1 MPLSLDMLPTLNA
14 CLNTLATVFLLAG
27 YRAIRRQRPQVHRAC
42 MLLALL
48 ASTAF
53 LISYLIYHAQAPR
66 TVFRE
71 PAWFR
76 PIYLGILLTHTVL
89 AAVIVPLV
97 LATLW
102 RALKGRFEA
111 HRRLARWTLPLWLY
125 VSVTGVLI
133 YYLLYVKFPQPRTP
147 PPPAATSAALRGIG
161 LDQARRV
168 APAGAGFSSGRPSST
183 SRINCS
189 RAVVA

>member
-1 MPLSLDMLPTLNA
+1 MPLTLDMLPTLNA
-14 CLNTLATVFLLAG
+14 CLNTLATLCLLAG
-27 YRAIRRQRPQVHRAC
+27 YRAIRLGRPEIHRAF
-42 MLLALL
+42 MLGALL

-53 LISYLIYHAQAPR
+53 LTSYLIYHAHAPR

-76 PIYLGILLTHTVL
+76 PIYLTLLFTHTVL
-89 AAVIVPLV
+89 AVVIVPLV

-133 YYLLYVKFPQPRTP
+133 YYLLYVKFPQPRP
-147 PPPAATSAALRGIG
+147 LPPPATTAAPAFFQWAAQTTRCK
-161 LDQARRV
+161 
-168 APAGAGFSSGRPSST
+168 PAGADFSSGRPSST
-183 SRINCS
+183 SRINCNS
-189 RAVVA
+189 AVVA

>member
-1 MPLSLDMLPTLNA
+1 MPLTLDMLPTLNA
-14 CLNTLATVFLLAG
+14 CLNTAATLCLLAG
-27 YRAIRRQRPQVHRAC
+27 YWAIRQGRDKIHRAL
-42 MLLALL
+42 MISALA

-53 LISYLIYHAQAPR
+53 LTSYLIYHAHAPR

-71 PAWFR
+71 PEWFR
-76 PIYLGILLTHTVL
+76 PIYLVILFTHTVL
-89 AAVIVPLV
+89 AMVIVPLV

-102 RALKGRFEA
+102 RAFKGRWEA

-133 YYLLYVKFPQPRTP
+133 YYLLYVKFPQTRTLP
-147 PPPAATSAALRGIG
+147 PSPPTASAVLSLQA
-161 LDQARRV
+161 DQTTRCR
-168 APAGAGFSSGRPSST
+168 PAGEAFSKGCPSNT

-189 RAVVA
+189 NAVVA